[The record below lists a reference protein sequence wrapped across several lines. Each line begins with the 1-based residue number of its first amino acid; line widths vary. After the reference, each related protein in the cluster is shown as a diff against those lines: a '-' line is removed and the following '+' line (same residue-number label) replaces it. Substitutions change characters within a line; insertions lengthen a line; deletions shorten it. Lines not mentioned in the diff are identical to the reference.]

1 MKKQTNEL
9 SPSNVLTL
17 LGYQEAKAEGESDES
32 FFEYV
37 YLLYCEGDIPE
48 SILKGIGLELG
59 LEPGPDW
66 DKLSDDEKKSVLL
79 GITMCFS
86 L

>member
-1 MKKQTNEL
+1 M
-9 SPSNVLTL
+9 
-17 LGYQEAKAEGESDES
+17 
-32 FFEYV
+32 
-37 YLLYCEGDIPE
+37 
-48 SILKGIGLELG
+48 LKGIGLELG
-59 LEPGPDW
+59 LQPGPDW